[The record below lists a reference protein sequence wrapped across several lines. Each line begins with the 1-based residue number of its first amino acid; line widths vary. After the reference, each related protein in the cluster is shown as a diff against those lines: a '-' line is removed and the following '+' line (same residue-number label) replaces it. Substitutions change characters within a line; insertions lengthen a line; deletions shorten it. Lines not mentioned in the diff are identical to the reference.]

1 MVVLAHDPQ
10 CIRGRSVGK
19 QGFPSGG
26 SKNYPIPHFDFL
38 TPMKKISDPQSENR
52 WGVRGLTPHENM
64 LISIKNWE
72 KLT

>member
-38 TPMKKISDPQSENR
+38 TPMKKNFDPHLKKGGGSGGSDP
-52 WGVRGLTPHENM
+52 P
-64 LISIKNWE
+64 
-72 KLT
+72 

>member
-38 TPMKKISDPQSENR
+38 TPMKKISDPDLKKR
-52 WGVRGLTPHENM
+52 RVRGV
-64 LISIKNWE
+64 
-72 KLT
+72 